1 MDQPPEHACHLH
13 QSGAETPGRIDFSDK
28 FERLVARSGIDSTDI
43 SVATVEEVTAAVA
56 MASTLLPISS
66 LPAVLAIRAHNP
78 ECFRIVRSGP
88 LGECPMMA
96 WLPLNALGAAALVD
110 DRFDGTAPSLQH
122 VCRSGET
129 PEAIYLWLLLTP
141 GRLFSG
147 LRLMKELESYGRG
160 APIFSRP
167 AHGESARIL
176 AMAGFL
182 PAREFFPAA
191 PPWLVVALTA
201 APDDRQPRE
210 IGVRV
215 VRSMDDLARVFSV
228 RTATYMSE
236 QSCSYEEEFDGND
249 FCATHLLGEI
259 GGEPAGCVR
268 IRYFGDFAKL
278 ERLAVKPE
286 HRRSRLMWRL
296 VRAAFDHCA
305 RKGFTRL
312 YAHARHDLVP
322 AWERFGARLV
332 EGRGAFHFSDVQ
344 FREMQLDLAPRNDAI
359 RFGSDPLLTIR
370 PEGDWDRL
378 GSIGLSQ
385 LVSSP
390 ARRARNAAL
399 CGS

>member
-1 MDQPPEHACHLH
+1 MEQPPASVQHLH
-13 QSGAETPGRIDFSDK
+13 DHATENRGRVDFSREFD
-28 FERLVARSGIDSTDI
+28 RLVARSDIRATDI
-43 SVATVEEVTAAVA
+43 CIATVDEVAAAVE
-56 MASTLLPISS
+56 MASSLLPISS
-66 LPAVLAIRAHNP
+66 LPAVLAVQAHNP

-88 LGECPMMA
+88 LAECPMMA
-96 WLPLNALGAAALVD
+96 WLPLNGLGAAALVD
-110 DRFDGTAPSLQH
+110 DRFNTFAPSLEH
-122 VCRSGET
+122 VCRPGEA

-141 GRLFSG
+141 GKLFAG
-147 LRLMKELESYGRG
+147 LRLMKELEAYGRG
-160 APIFSRP
+160 AAIFSRP
-167 AHGESARIL
+167 AHAESARIL
-176 AMAGFL
+176 TMAGFL
-182 PAREFFPAA
+182 PAQEFFPAA
-191 PPWLVVALTA
+191 PDTLVVALTF
-201 APDDRQPRE
+201 APQDAPSRPID
-210 IGVRV
+210 IRV
-215 VRSMDDLARVFSV
+215 VRSMDDLVRVFSV
-228 RTATYMSE
+228 RTATYMAE
-236 QSCSYEEEFDGND
+236 QLCSYEEEFDGND
-249 FCATHLLGEI
+249 FCATHLIGEI
-259 GGEPAGCVR
+259 DGEPAGCVR

-332 EGRGAFHFSDVQ
+332 EGRKPFHFSDVK

-378 GSIGLSQ
+378 GTIGLAQ

-390 ARRARNAAL
+390 ARRQQIDAL
-399 CGS
+399 CHR